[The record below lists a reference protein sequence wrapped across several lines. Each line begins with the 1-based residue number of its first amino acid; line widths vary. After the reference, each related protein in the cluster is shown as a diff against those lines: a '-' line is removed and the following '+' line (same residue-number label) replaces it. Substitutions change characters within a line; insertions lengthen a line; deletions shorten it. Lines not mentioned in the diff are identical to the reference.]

1 MLSAVNKPF
10 MLSVV
15 MLYDFTLCVVY
26 AECKLALYAERLY
39 AECHYAEC
47 HYAECCGIAII
58 PHTHYMIIK
67 KLQFGAVLDKEKKFF
82 FCAESNLGLKL

>member
-15 MLYDFTLCVVY
+15 MLCDVMLSVVD
-26 AECKLALYAERLY
+26 AECKLALYADRLY
-39 AECHYAEC
+39 AECHYAEWR
-47 HYAECCGIAII
+47 GIAII

-82 FCAESNLGLKL
+82 CAESNLG

>member
-15 MLYDFTLCVVY
+15 MLYDIMLCVLY
-26 AECKLALYAERLY
+26 AECKLALYTERL
-39 AECHYAEC
+39 YAEC

-82 FCAESNLGLKL
+82 CAESNLG